1 MSASESGPR
10 KRFKGS
16 RAYLVAIVGA
26 LLLVVVGIELVR
38 RFKGPRDTPSPLP
51 AASER
56 AANPF
61 PRELKDATGESL
73 IISAKPQRIVSQTLG
88 TDEILLA
95 ICSPERIVALSSLA
109 EDPDVSN
116 VVEQA
121 KQVAGRT
128 TKGAEQILQL
138 NPDLI
143 FVASYSRA
151 ETVNLLKASKAPVFR
166 FANFDSI
173 ADIKSNIRTVGY
185 ATGCDA
191 EAEKVVQRMDQELA
205 AVKARIPPNRPPVR
219 IMSYGRE
226 GYTAGSKTL
235 FDDVLQAAGA
245 VNVSAEH
252 GITGFTKIS
261 VEKIAEWQPD
271 FVVNGAGTR
280 EMDDVRKQLLA
291 DPVIGTSKAGRAGH
305 ILIIDNRHFLTV
317 SQYVTRFVEELA
329 NGLYGNQK

>member
-1 MSASESGPR
+1 MAAEESGQR
-10 KRFKGS
+10 KRSKGS
-16 RAYLVAIVGA
+16 RTYLIAIVAA
-26 LLLVVVGIELVR
+26 LLLVVGGIELVR
-38 RFKGPRDTPSPLP
+38 RFRGPRDTPSALP
-51 AASER
+51 GAGER

-61 PRELKDATGESL
+61 PREIKDATGETL
-73 IISAKPQRIVSQTLG
+73 VIKARPQRIVSQTLG

-109 EDPDVSN
+109 EDADVSN

-128 TKGAEQILQL
+128 TKGPEQILQL

-151 ETVNLLKASKAPVFR
+151 ENVNLLKASRAPVFR
-166 FANFDSI
+166 FANFDTI
-173 ADIKSNIRTVGY
+173 EDIKSNIRAVGY

-191 EAEKVVQRMDQELA
+191 EAEKVVQRMEQELVA
-205 AVKARIPPNRPPVR
+205 IKARIPPNQAPVR
-219 IMSYGRE
+219 VMSYGRE
-226 GYTAGSKTL
+226 GYTAGSKTI
-235 FDDVLQAAGA
+235 FDDVLRAAGA

-252 GITGFTKIS
+252 GITGFAKVS
-261 VEKIAEWQPD
+261 VEKLAEWQPD

-280 EMDDVRKQLLA
+280 QMEDVRKQLLA
-291 DPVIGTSKAGRAGH
+291 DPVIAASKAGRAGH
-305 ILIIDNRHFLTV
+305 VLIIDDRYFLAV

-329 NGLYGNQK
+329 NGIYGKQK